1 MQKTETAAGEIENTA
16 LPGAPSL
23 KETE

>member
-1 MQKTETAAGEIENTA
+1 MQKTETTAGKIENAA